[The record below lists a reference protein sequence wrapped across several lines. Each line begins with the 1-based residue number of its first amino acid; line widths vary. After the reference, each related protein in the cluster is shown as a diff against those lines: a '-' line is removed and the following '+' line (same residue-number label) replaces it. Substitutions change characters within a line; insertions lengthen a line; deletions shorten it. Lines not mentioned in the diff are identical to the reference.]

1 MDVQSYTPYLDFLRF
16 SLNEELPVP
25 ESVKLIDWDQLL
37 QFAKDQCV
45 PGIYWMGVRRLGHL
59 KENKPTDDH
68 VMRWMA
74 ACGKLG
80 KRNSTVTERSAW
92 VAKNFEKE
100 GFQACLLKGQGLAL
114 YYPDPSLRYPGDI
127 DIWVVPRSQSGSLN
141 AASQRSNATAS
152 RSNGSS
158 SASQGSRGSFSAKA
172 AKPSASA
179 ATQRSNNPSDVQGS
193 NAATQRSSGSNSS
206 IATASRSSHSSF
218 HFSLFTH
225 REDADIRTVIAYCR
239 QFVPDAKACY
249 HHIDFLKA
257 GDIPVEVHYRP
268 SWLNSPFHNR
278 RLQRYFLEHADAQFS
293 NLQPQGSAAPTW
305 EFNVVFLL
313 SHIANH
319 LLHEGIG
326 LKQVIDY
333 YYLLRSQ
340 TERRSIDSYEQEFRR
355 LGLLSFA
362 RQLMWVLCQVL
373 GLDEQLLVARQDER
387 RGRLLL
393 SEMLAGGNF
402 GMHDDRLL
410 SGSYS
415 SGLKSN
421 LQRVVRDLRMMR
433 YFPSESLWEP
443 AFRIWHYFWRRKH
456 RSL

>member
-16 SLNEELPVP
+16 SLNEEAQVP

-37 QFAKDQCV
+37 QFAKNQCV
-45 PGIYWMGVRRLGHL
+45 SGVYWMGVRRLGHL

-100 GFQACLLKGQGLAL
+100 GFRACLLKGQGLAL
-114 YYPDPSLRYPGDI
+114 CYPDPSLRYPGDI
-127 DIWVVPRSQSGSLN
+127 DIWVRPVRHSRS
-141 AASQRSNATAS
+141 SNATAS
-152 RSNGSS
+152 
-158 SASQGSRGSFSAKA
+158 
-172 AKPSASA
+172 
-179 ATQRSNNPSDVQGS
+179 RSNNPSDVQGS
-193 NAATQRSSGSNSS
+193 NDASQRS
-206 IATASRSSHSSF
+206 ITTVSRSSHSSF
-218 HFSLFTH
+218 HFSLFTCH
-225 REDADIRTVIAYCR
+225 EDADIRTVIAYCR

-268 SWLNSPFHNR
+268 SWLNNPFHNR

-293 NLQPQGSAAPTW
+293 NLQPQRFAAPTW

-355 LGLLSFA
+355 LGLLPFA

-402 GMHDDRLL
+402 GMHDDRPL
-410 SGSYS
+410 SGFYT

-443 AFRIWHYFWRRKH
+443 TFRIWHYFWRRRH
-456 RSL
+456 RS

>member
-1 MDVQSYTPYLDFLRF
+1 MPQSYTPYLDILRF
-16 SLNEELPVP
+16 SLNEEAQVP

-92 VAKNFEKE
+92 VANNFEKE
-100 GFQACLLKGQGLAL
+100 GFRACLLKGQGLAL
-114 YYPDPSLRYPGDI
+114 CYPDPSLRYPGDI
-127 DIWVVPRSQSGSLN
+127 DIWVRPRPQSGSLN
-141 AASQRSNATAS
+141 
-152 RSNGSS
+152 
-158 SASQGSRGSFSAKA
+158 
-172 AKPSASA
+172 A

-206 IATASRSSHSSF
+206 STTASRSSLSSF

-257 GDIPVEVHYRP
+257 GDVPVEVHYRP
-268 SWLNSPFHNR
+268 SWLNNPFHNR
-278 RLQRYFLEHADAQFS
+278 HLQRYFLEHADAQFS
-293 NLQPQGSAAPTW
+293 NLQPQGFAAPTW

-355 LGLLSFA
+355 LGLLPFA

-393 SEMLAGGNF
+393 SEMMAGGNF
-402 GMHDDRLL
+402 GMHDDRPL
-410 SGSYS
+410 SGFYA

-443 AFRIWHYFWRRKH
+443 AFRIWHYFWRRRH
-456 RSL
+456 RS

>member
-1 MDVQSYTPYLDFLRF
+1 MTQSYTPYLDFLRF
-16 SLNEELPVP
+16 SLNEEAQVP

-100 GFQACLLKGQGLAL
+100 GFRACLLKGQGLAL
-114 YYPDPSLRYPGDI
+114 CYPDPSLRYPGDI
-127 DIWVVPRSQSGSLN
+127 DIWVRPDRQSRS
-141 AASQRSNATAS
+141 SNATAS

-158 SASQGSRGSFSAKA
+158 SASQ
-172 AKPSASA
+172 
-179 ATQRSNNPSDVQGS
+179 
-193 NAATQRSSGSNSS
+193 RSSGSNSS
-206 IATASRSSHSSF
+206 SATASHSSHSSF

-225 REDADIRTVIAYCR
+225 REDADIRTVSAYCR

-268 SWLNSPFHNR
+268 SWLNNPFHNR
-278 RLQRYFLEHADAQFS
+278 RLQRYFLDHADAQFS
-293 NLQPQGSAAPTW
+293 NLQPQGFATPTW

-340 TERRSIDSYEQEFRR
+340 TERRNIDSYEQEFRC
-355 LGLLSFA
+355 LGLLPFA

-402 GMHDDRLL
+402 GMHDDRPL
-410 SGSYS
+410 SGFYT

-443 AFRIWHYFWRRKH
+443 AFRIWHYFWRRRH
-456 RSL
+456 RS

>member
-1 MDVQSYTPYLDFLRF
+1 MTQSYSPYLDFLRF

-45 PGIYWMGVRRLGHL
+45 PGIYWMGVHRLGHL

-100 GFQACLLKGQGLAL
+100 GFRACLLKGQGLAL
-114 YYPDPSLRYPGDI
+114 CYPDPSLRYPGDI
-127 DIWVVPRSQSGSLN
+127 DIWVSPTPTLPCREGESSPTPNPTPAGRGTKVSPTGGDIEG
-141 AASQRSNATAS
+141 ASY
-152 RSNGSS
+152 
-158 SASQGSRGSFSAKA
+158 
-172 AKPSASA
+172 
-179 ATQRSNNPSDVQGS
+179 V
-193 NAATQRSSGSNSS
+193 
-206 IATASRSSHSSF
+206 
-218 HFSLFTH
+218 
-225 REDADIRTVIAYCR
+225 RTVIAYCR

-257 GDIPVEVHYRP
+257 GDVPVEVHYRP
-268 SWLNSPFHNR
+268 SWLNNPFHNR

-293 NLQPQGSAAPTW
+293 NLQPQGFAAPTW

-355 LGLLSFA
+355 LGLLPFA

-402 GMHDDRLL
+402 GMHDDRPL
-410 SGSYS
+410 SGFYA

-443 AFRIWHYFWRRKH
+443 AFRIWHYFWRRRH
-456 RSL
+456 RS

>member
-1 MDVQSYTPYLDFLRF
+1 MPQSYTPYLDFLRF
-16 SLNEELPVP
+16 SLNEEARVL

-100 GFQACLLKGQGLAL
+100 GFRACLLKGQCLAL
-114 YYPDPSLRYPGDI
+114 CYPDPSLRYPGDI
-127 DIWVVPRSQSGSLN
+127 DIWVRPRPQSGSLN

-158 SASQGSRGSFSAKA
+158 SASQGSRGSFSTKA
-172 AKPSASA
+172 AKPSANA
-179 ATQRSNNPSDVQGS
+179 ASQSS
-193 NAATQRSSGSNSS
+193 NAA
-206 IATASRSSHSSF
+206 ASRSSHSSF

-257 GDIPVEVHYRP
+257 GDVPVEVHYRP
-268 SWLNSPFHNR
+268 SWLNNPFHNR
-278 RLQRYFLEHADAQFS
+278 RLQRYFLEQAPQQFA
-293 NLQPQGSAAPTW
+293 NEQPQGFAAPTW

-326 LKQVIDY
+326 LKQVVDY

-402 GMHDDRLL
+402 GMHDDRPL
-410 SGSYS
+410 SGFYT

-443 AFRIWHYFWRRKH
+443 AFRIWHYFWRRRH
-456 RSL
+456 RS

>member
-1 MDVQSYTPYLDFLRF
+1 MPQSYTPYLDFLRF
-16 SLNEELPVP
+16 SLNEEAQVP

-100 GFQACLLKGQGLAL
+100 GFRACLLKGQGLAL
-114 YYPDPSLRYPGDI
+114 CYPDPSLRYPGDI
-127 DIWVVPRSQSGSLN
+127 DIWVRPRPQSGSLN
-141 AASQRSNATAS
+141 AAS
-152 RSNGSS
+152 
-158 SASQGSRGSFSAKA
+158 
-172 AKPSASA
+172 
-179 ATQRSNNPSDVQGS
+179 QRSNNPSDVQGS
-193 NAATQRSSGSNSS
+193 NAATQRS
-206 IATASRSSHSSF
+206 ITPASRSSHSSF

-268 SWLNSPFHNR
+268 SWLNNPFHNR
-278 RLQRYFLEHADAQFS
+278 RLQQYFLEHADAQFS
-293 NLQPQGSAAPTW
+293 NLQPQGFAAPTW

-355 LGLLSFA
+355 LGLLPFA

-373 GLDEQLLVARQDER
+373 GLDEQLLVASQDER

-415 SGLKSN
+415 SSLKSN

-443 AFRIWHYFWRRKH
+443 AFRIWHYFRRRRH
-456 RSL
+456 RS

>member
-1 MDVQSYTPYLDFLRF
+1 MPQSYTPYLDFLRF
-16 SLNEELPVP
+16 SLKEEAQVP

-37 QFAKDQCV
+37 TFAKDQCV
-45 PGIYWMGVRRLGHL
+45 PGIYWMGVRRLGNL

-100 GFQACLLKGQGLAL
+100 GFRACLLKGQGLAL
-114 YYPDPSLRYPGDI
+114 CYPDPSLCYPGDI
-127 DIWVVPRSQSGSLN
+127 DIWVRPRPQSGS
-141 AASQRSNATAS
+141 
-152 RSNGSS
+152 SS
-158 SASQGSRGSFSAKA
+158 SA
-172 AKPSASA
+172 
-179 ATQRSNNPSDVQGS
+179 TQCSNNPSDVQGS
-193 NAATQRSSGSNSS
+193 SSASQSSNAPV
-206 IATASRSSHSSF
+206 SRSSHSSF

-249 HHIDFLKA
+249 HHIDFLKV
-257 GDIPVEVHYRP
+257 GDVPVEVHYRP
-268 SWLNSPFHNR
+268 SWLNNPFHNR
-278 RLQRYFLEHADAQFS
+278 RLQQYFLEHADAQFS
-293 NLQPQGSAAPTW
+293 NLQPQGFAAPTW

-340 TERRSIDSYEQEFRR
+340 TERHSIDSYEQEFRR
-355 LGLLSFA
+355 LGLLPFA

-402 GMHDDRLL
+402 GMHDDRPL
-410 SGSYS
+410 SGFYA

-421 LQRVVRDLRMMR
+421 LQRVARDLRMMR

-443 AFRIWHYFWRRKH
+443 AFRIWHYFWRRRH
-456 RSL
+456 RS

>member
-1 MDVQSYTPYLDFLRF
+1 MPQSYTPYLDFLRF
-16 SLNEELPVP
+16 SLNEEAQVP

-45 PGIYWMGVRRLGHL
+45 PGIYWMGVRRLGNL

-100 GFQACLLKGQGLAL
+100 GFRACLLKGQGLAL
-114 YYPDPSLRYPGDI
+114 CYPDPSLRYPGDI
-127 DIWVVPRSQSGSLN
+127 DIWVRPRPQSGSLN

-152 RSNGSS
+152 RSNGS
-158 SASQGSRGSFSAKA
+158 FSTKA
-172 AKPSASA
+172 AKPSA
-179 ATQRSNNPSDVQGS
+179 
-193 NAATQRSSGSNSS
+193 NAATQSSS
-206 IATASRSSHSSF
+206 ATASRSSHSSF

-257 GDIPVEVHYRP
+257 GDVPVEVHYRP
-268 SWLNSPFHNR
+268 SWLNNPFHNR

-293 NLQPQGSAAPTW
+293 NLQPQGFAAPTW
-305 EFNVVFLL
+305 KFNVVFLL

-355 LGLLSFA
+355 LGLLPFA

-402 GMHDDRLL
+402 GMHDDRPL
-410 SGSYS
+410 SGFYT

-443 AFRIWHYFWRRKH
+443 AFRIWHYFWRRRH
-456 RSL
+456 RS

>member
-16 SLNEELPVP
+16 SLNEEAQVP

-45 PGIYWMGVRRLGHL
+45 SGVYWMGVRRLGHL

-114 YYPDPSLRYPGDI
+114 CYPDPSLRYPGDI
-127 DIWVVPRSQSGSLN
+127 DIWVRPRPQSGS
-141 AASQRSNATAS
+141 
-152 RSNGSS
+152 SS
-158 SASQGSRGSFSAKA
+158 SA
-172 AKPSASA
+172 
-179 ATQRSNNPSDVQGS
+179 TQCSNNPSDVQGS
-193 NAATQRSSGSNSS
+193 NAATQRS
-206 IATASRSSHSSF
+206 ITTASCSSHSSF

-257 GDIPVEVHYRP
+257 GDVPVEVHYRP
-268 SWLNSPFHNR
+268 SWLNNPFYNR

-293 NLQPQGSAAPTW
+293 NLQPQGFAAPTW

-355 LGLLSFA
+355 LGLLPFA

-402 GMHDDRLL
+402 GMHDDRPL
-410 SGSYS
+410 SGFYA

>member
-1 MDVQSYTPYLDFLRF
+1 MPQSYTPYLDILRF
-16 SLNEELPVP
+16 SLNEEAQVP

-45 PGIYWMGVRRLGHL
+45 PGVYWMGVRRLGHL

-114 YYPDPSLRYPGDI
+114 CYPDPSLRYPGDI
-127 DIWVVPRSQSGSLN
+127 DIWVVPRSQSGSPN
-141 AASQRSNATAS
+141 AAS
-152 RSNGSS
+152 
-158 SASQGSRGSFSAKA
+158 
-172 AKPSASA
+172 
-179 ATQRSNNPSDVQGS
+179 QRSNNPSDVQGS

-206 IATASRSSHSSF
+206 SATASHSSHSSF

-257 GDIPVEVHYRP
+257 GDVPVEVHYRP
-268 SWLNSPFHNR
+268 SWLNNPFHNR
-278 RLQRYFLEHADAQFS
+278 HLQRYFLEHADAQFS
-293 NLQPQGSAAPTW
+293 YLQPQGFAAPTW

-355 LGLLSFA
+355 LGLLPFA

-402 GMHDDRLL
+402 GMHDDRPL
-410 SGSYS
+410 SGFYA

-443 AFRIWHYFWRRKH
+443 AFRIWHYFWRRRH
-456 RSL
+456 RS

>member
-1 MDVQSYTPYLDFLRF
+1 MPQSYTPYLDFLRF
-16 SLNEELPVP
+16 SLNEEAQVP

-92 VAKNFEKE
+92 VANNFEKE
-100 GFQACLLKGQGLAL
+100 GFRACLLKGQGLAL
-114 YYPDPSLRYPGDI
+114 CYPDPSLRYPGDI
-127 DIWVVPRSQSGSLN
+127 DIWVRPRPQSGSLN
-141 AASQRSNATAS
+141 AASQRS
-152 RSNGSS
+152 
-158 SASQGSRGSFSAKA
+158 RGSFSTKA

-179 ATQRSNNPSDVQGS
+179 ATQRSITTV
-193 NAATQRSSGSNSS
+193 
-206 IATASRSSHSSF
+206 SRSSHSSF
-218 HFSLFTH
+218 HFSLFTY
-225 REDADIRTVIAYCR
+225 REDADIRAVIAYCR

-257 GDIPVEVHYRP
+257 GDVPVEVHYRP
-268 SWLNSPFHNR
+268 SWLNNPFHNR

-293 NLQPQGSAAPTW
+293 NLQPQGFAAPTW

-355 LGLLSFA
+355 LGLLPFA

-402 GMHDDRLL
+402 GMHDDRPL
-410 SGSYS
+410 SGFYA

>member
-1 MDVQSYTPYLDFLRF
+1 MPQSYSLYLDFLRF

-37 QFAKDQCV
+37 QFAKNQCV
-45 PGIYWMGVRRLGHL
+45 PGVYWMGVSRLGHL

-114 YYPDPSLRYPGDI
+114 CYPDPSLRYPGDI
-127 DIWVVPRSQSGSLN
+127 DIWVRPDRQSRSSNATASRSNNPSDVQGSN

-158 SASQGSRGSFSAKA
+158 SASQGSRGSFSTKA
-172 AKPSASA
+172 AKPSA
-179 ATQRSNNPSDVQGS
+179 NE
-193 NAATQRSSGSNSS
+193 ATQRSSGSNSS
-206 IATASRSSHSSF
+206 SATASRSSHSSF

-257 GDIPVEVHYRP
+257 GDVPVEVHYRP
-268 SWLNSPFHNR
+268 SWLNNPFHNR
-278 RLQRYFLEHADAQFS
+278 RLQRYFLEQAPQQFA
-293 NLQPQGSAAPTW
+293 NEQPQGFAAPTW

-326 LKQVIDY
+326 LKQVVDY
-333 YYLLRSQ
+333 YYLLRST
-340 TERRSIDSYEQEFRR
+340 TERRSLDSYEQMFRR
-355 LGLLSFA
+355 LGLLPFA

-402 GMHDDRLL
+402 GKHDERLL
-410 SGSYS
+410 SGFYA
-415 SGLKSN
+415 SGMKSN
-421 LQRVVRDLRMMR
+421 LQRLVRDLRMMR

-443 AFRIWHYFWRRKH
+443 AFRIWHYFWRRRH
-456 RSL
+456 RS

>member
-1 MDVQSYTPYLDFLRF
+1 MPQSYTPYLDFLRF

-25 ESVKLIDWDQLL
+25 ASVKLIDWDELL
-37 QFAKDQCV
+37 QFAKDQSV

-100 GFQACLLKGQGLAL
+100 GFRACLLKGQGLAL
-114 YYPDPSLRYPGDI
+114 CYPDPSLRYPGDI
-127 DIWVVPRSQSGSLN
+127 DIWVRPDRQSRS
-141 AASQRSNATAS
+141 SNATAS

-158 SASQGSRGSFSAKA
+158 SASQGSRGSFSTKA
-172 AKPSASA
+172 AKPSA
-179 ATQRSNNPSDVQGS
+179 
-193 NAATQRSSGSNSS
+193 NAAASRSSGSNSS
-206 IATASRSSHSSF
+206 SATASRSSHSSF

-257 GDIPVEVHYRP
+257 GDVPVEVHYRP
-268 SWLNSPFHNR
+268 SWLNNPFHNR

-293 NLQPQGSAAPTW
+293 NLQPQGFAAPTW

-355 LGLLSFA
+355 LGLLPFA

-402 GMHDDRLL
+402 GMHDDRPL
-410 SGSYS
+410 SGFYA

-443 AFRIWHYFWRRKH
+443 AFRIWHYFWRRRH
-456 RSL
+456 RS

>member
-1 MDVQSYTPYLDFLRF
+1 
-16 SLNEELPVP
+16 
-25 ESVKLIDWDQLL
+25 
-37 QFAKDQCV
+37 
-45 PGIYWMGVRRLGHL
+45 MGVRRLGHL

-100 GFQACLLKGQGLAL
+100 GFRACLLKGQGLAL
-114 YYPDPSLRYPGDI
+114 CYPDPSLRYPGDI
-127 DIWVVPRSQSGSLN
+127 DIWVRPRPQSGSLN
-141 AASQRSNATAS
+141 AAS
-152 RSNGSS
+152 
-158 SASQGSRGSFSAKA
+158 
-172 AKPSASA
+172 
-179 ATQRSNNPSDVQGS
+179 QRSNNPSDVQGS
-193 NAATQRSSGSNSS
+193 NAASQRS
-206 IATASRSSHSSF
+206 ITTASRSSHSSF

-225 REDADIRTVIAYCR
+225 REDADIRAVIVYCR

-268 SWLNSPFHNR
+268 SWLNNPFHNR

-293 NLQPQGSAAPTW
+293 NLQPQGFAAPTW

-355 LGLLSFA
+355 LGLLPFA

-402 GMHDDRLL
+402 GMHDDRPL
-410 SGSYS
+410 SGFYA

-443 AFRIWHYFWRRKH
+443 AFRIWHYFWRRRH
-456 RSL
+456 RS

>member
-1 MDVQSYTPYLDFLRF
+1 MPQSYTPYLDFLRF
-16 SLNEELPVP
+16 SLNEEAQVP

-37 QFAKDQCV
+37 QFAKNQCV

-74 ACGKLG
+74 ACGKMG
-80 KRNSTVTERSAW
+80 KRNSTVTEKSAW

-100 GFQACLLKGQGLAL
+100 GFRACLLKGQGLAL
-114 YYPDPSLRYPGDI
+114 CYPDPSLRYPGDI
-127 DIWVVPRSQSGSLN
+127 DIWVRPRPQSGSLN
-141 AASQRSNATAS
+141 AASQRSN
-152 RSNGSS
+152 NPLGV
-158 SASQGSRGSFSAKA
+158 RGSNDT
-172 AKPSASA
+172 
-179 ATQRSNNPSDVQGS
+179 TQRSITTV
-193 NAATQRSSGSNSS
+193 
-206 IATASRSSHSSF
+206 SRSSHSSF

-257 GDIPVEVHYRP
+257 GDVPVEVHYRP
-268 SWLNSPFHNR
+268 SWLNNPFHNR

-293 NLQPQGSAAPTW
+293 NLQPQGFATPTW

-355 LGLLSFA
+355 LGLLPFA

-373 GLDEQLLVARQDER
+373 GLDEHLLVARQDER

-402 GMHDDRLL
+402 GKHDDRLL
-410 SGSYS
+410 SGFYA
-415 SGLKSN
+415 SGMKSN
-421 LQRVVRDLRMMR
+421 LQRLVRDVRMMR

-443 AFRIWHYFWRRKH
+443 FFRIWHYFWRRRH
-456 RSL
+456 RS

>member
-1 MDVQSYTPYLDFLRF
+1 MTQSYSLYLDFLCF
-16 SLNEELPVP
+16 SLNEEAQVP

-45 PGIYWMGVRRLGHL
+45 PGIYWMGVRRLGNL

-100 GFQACLLKGQGLAL
+100 GFWACLLKGQGLAL
-114 YYPDPSLRYPGDI
+114 CYPDPSLRYPGDI
-127 DIWVVPRSQSGSLN
+127 DIWVRPDRQSRS
-141 AASQRSNATAS
+141 SNATAS
-152 RSNGSS
+152 
-158 SASQGSRGSFSAKA
+158 
-172 AKPSASA
+172 
-179 ATQRSNNPSDVQGS
+179 RSNNPSDVQGS

-206 IATASRSSHSSF
+206 SATVSRSSHSSF

-268 SWLNSPFHNR
+268 SWLNNPFHNR
-278 RLQRYFLEHADAQFS
+278 HLQRYFLEHADAQFS
-293 NLQPQGSAAPTW
+293 NLQPQGFAAPTW

-355 LGLLSFA
+355 LGLLPFA
-362 RQLMWVLCQVL
+362 RQLMWVLSQVL

-402 GMHDDRLL
+402 GMHDDRPL
-410 SGSYS
+410 SGFYA

-443 AFRIWHYFWRRKH
+443 AFRIWHYFWRRRH
-456 RSL
+456 RS

>member
-1 MDVQSYTPYLDFLRF
+1 MPQSYTPYLDFLRF

-45 PGIYWMGVRRLGHL
+45 PGVYWMGVRRLGHL

-92 VAKNFEKE
+92 VANNFEKE
-100 GFQACLLKGQGLAL
+100 GLRACLLKGQGLAL
-114 YYPDPSLRYPGDI
+114 CYPDPSLRYPGDI
-127 DIWVVPRSQSGSLN
+127 DIW
-141 AASQRSNATAS
+141 ATAS
-152 RSNGSS
+152 RSNGS
-158 SASQGSRGSFSAKA
+158 FSTKA

-179 ATQRSNNPSDVQGS
+179 ASQSS
-193 NAATQRSSGSNSS
+193 NAA
-206 IATASRSSHSSF
+206 ASRSSHSSF
-218 HFSLFTH
+218 HFSFFTH

-257 GDIPVEVHYRP
+257 GDVPVEVHYRP
-268 SWLNSPFHNR
+268 SWLNNPFHNR
-278 RLQRYFLEHADAQFS
+278 RLQRYFLEHADAQYS
-293 NLQPQGSAAPTW
+293 NQQPQGFAAPTW

-340 TERRSIDSYEQEFRR
+340 TERRSIESYEQEFRR
-355 LGLLSFA
+355 LGLLPFA

-402 GMHDDRLL
+402 GMHDDRPL
-410 SGSYS
+410 SGFYA

-421 LQRVVRDLRMMR
+421 LQRLVRDLRMMR

-443 AFRIWHYFWRRKH
+443 AFRIWHYFWRRRH
-456 RSL
+456 RS

>member
-1 MDVQSYTPYLDFLRF
+1 MMPQSCTPYLDFLRF
-16 SLNEELPVP
+16 SLNEEAQVP

-100 GFQACLLKGQGLAL
+100 GFRACLLKGQGLAL
-114 YYPDPSLRYPGDI
+114 CYPDPSLRYPGDI
-127 DIWVVPRSQSGSLN
+127 DIWVRPRQQSGS
-141 AASQRSNATAS
+141 
-152 RSNGSS
+152 
-158 SASQGSRGSFSAKA
+158 
-172 AKPSASA
+172 
-179 ATQRSNNPSDVQGS
+179 S
-193 NAATQRSSGSNSS
+193 NAATQRSN
-206 IATASRSSHSSF
+206 ATASRSSHSSF

-268 SWLNSPFHNR
+268 SWLNNPFHNR
-278 RLQRYFLEHADAQFS
+278 RLQQYFLEHADAQFS
-293 NLQPQGSAAPTW
+293 NQQPQGFAAPTW

-355 LGLLSFA
+355 LGLLPFA

-393 SEMLAGGNF
+393 SEMMAGGNF
-402 GMHDDRLL
+402 GMHDDRPL
-410 SGSYS
+410 SGFYA

-443 AFRIWHYFWRRKH
+443 AFRIWHYFWRRRH

>member
-1 MDVQSYTPYLDFLRF
+1 MPQSYTPYLDFLRF
-16 SLNEELPVP
+16 SLNEEAQVP

-100 GFQACLLKGQGLAL
+100 GFRACLLKGQGLAL
-114 YYPDPSLRYPGDI
+114 CYPDPSLRYPGDI
-127 DIWVVPRSQSGSLN
+127 DIWVRPDRQ
-141 AASQRSNATAS
+141 S
-152 RSNGSS
+152 RSSN
-158 SASQGSRGSFSAKA
+158 
-172 AKPSASA
+172 A

-193 NAATQRSSGSNSS
+193 SSASQRSN
-206 IATASRSSHSSF
+206 ATASRSSHSSF

-225 REDADIRTVIAYCR
+225 REDADIRAVIAYCR

-257 GDIPVEVHYRP
+257 GDVPVEVHYRP
-268 SWLNSPFHNR
+268 SWLNNPFHNR
-278 RLQRYFLEHADAQFS
+278 RLQRYFLDHADAQFS
-293 NLQPQGSAAPTW
+293 NLQPQGFAAPTW

-355 LGLLSFA
+355 LGLLPFA
-362 RQLMWVLCQVL
+362 RQLMWVLSQVL

-402 GMHDDRLL
+402 GMHDDRPL
-410 SGSYS
+410 SGFYA

-421 LQRVVRDLRMMR
+421 LQRLVRDLRMMR

-443 AFRIWHYFWRRKH
+443 AFRIWHYFWRRRH
-456 RSL
+456 RS

>member
-1 MDVQSYTPYLDFLRF
+1 MPQSYTPYLDFLRF
-16 SLNEELPVP
+16 SLDEGAAVP

-45 PGIYWMGVRRLGHL
+45 PGIYWMGVRRLGNL

-80 KRNSTVTERSAW
+80 KRNCTVTERSAW

-100 GFQACLLKGQGLAL
+100 GFRACLLKGQGLAL
-114 YYPDPSLRYPGDI
+114 CYPDPSLRYPGDI
-127 DIWVVPRSQSGSLN
+127 DIWVVPRPQSGSPN
-141 AASQRSNATAS
+141 AAS
-152 RSNGSS
+152 
-158 SASQGSRGSFSAKA
+158 
-172 AKPSASA
+172 
-179 ATQRSNNPSDVQGS
+179 QGS
-193 NAATQRSSGSNSS
+193 NAASQ
-206 IATASRSSHSSF
+206 RSSHSSF

-257 GDIPVEVHYRP
+257 GDVPVEVHYRP
-268 SWLNSPFHNR
+268 SWLNNPFHNR
-278 RLQRYFLEHADAQFS
+278 RLQQYFLEHADAQFS
-293 NLQPQGSAAPTW
+293 NQQPQGFAAPTW

-355 LGLLSFA
+355 LGLLPFA

-402 GMHDDRLL
+402 GMHDDRPL
-410 SGSYS
+410 SGFYT

-421 LQRVVRDLRMMR
+421 LQRLVRDLRMMR

-443 AFRIWHYFWRRKH
+443 AFRIWHYFWRRRH
-456 RSL
+456 RS

>member
-1 MDVQSYTPYLDFLRF
+1 MMPQSYTPYLDFLRF
-16 SLNEELPVP
+16 SLNEELQVP

-80 KRNSTVTERSAW
+80 KRNGTVTERSAW

-100 GFQACLLKGQGLAL
+100 GFRACLLKGQGLAL
-114 YYPDPSLRYPGDI
+114 CYPDPSLRYPGDI
-127 DIWVVPRSQSGSLN
+127 DIWVRPRPQSGSSN
-141 AASQRSNATAS
+141 AATQCSN
-152 RSNGSS
+152 NPLGV
-158 SASQGSRGSFSAKA
+158 RGSND
-172 AKPSASA
+172 
-179 ATQRSNNPSDVQGS
+179 ATQRSN
-193 NAATQRSSGSNSS
+193 
-206 IATASRSSHSSF
+206 ATASRSSHSSF

-257 GDIPVEVHYRP
+257 GDVPVEVHYRP
-268 SWLNSPFHNR
+268 SWLNNPFYNR

-293 NLQPQGSAAPTW
+293 NLQPQGFAAPTW

-340 TERRSIDSYEQEFRR
+340 TERRSIDSYEQEFLR
-355 LGLLSFA
+355 LGLLPFA
-362 RQLMWVLCQVL
+362 RQLMWVLSQVL

-402 GMHDDRLL
+402 GMHDDRPL
-410 SGSYS
+410 SGFYA

-421 LQRVVRDLRMMR
+421 LQRVARDLRMMR

-443 AFRIWHYFWRRKH
+443 AFRIWHYFWRRRH
-456 RSL
+456 RS

>member
-1 MDVQSYTPYLDFLRF
+1 MMPQSYTPYLDFLRF
-16 SLNEELPVP
+16 SLNEEAQVP

-45 PGIYWMGVRRLGHL
+45 PGIYWMGVRRLGNL

-100 GFQACLLKGQGLAL
+100 GFRACLLKGQGLAL
-114 YYPDPSLRYPGDI
+114 CYPDPSLRYPGDI
-127 DIWVVPRSQSGSLN
+127 DIWVRPRPQSGSLN

-152 RSNGSS
+152 RSNGS
-158 SASQGSRGSFSAKA
+158 FSTKA
-172 AKPSASA
+172 AKPSA
-179 ATQRSNNPSDVQGS
+179 
-193 NAATQRSSGSNSS
+193 NAATQSSS
-206 IATASRSSHSSF
+206 ATASRSSHSSF

-257 GDIPVEVHYRP
+257 GDVPVEVHYRP
-268 SWLNSPFHNR
+268 SWLNNPFHNR

-293 NLQPQGSAAPTW
+293 NLQPQGFAAPTW
-305 EFNVVFLL
+305 KFNVVFLL

-355 LGLLSFA
+355 LGLLPFA

-402 GMHDDRLL
+402 GMHDDRPL
-410 SGSYS
+410 SGFYT

-443 AFRIWHYFWRRKH
+443 AFRIWHYFWRRRH
-456 RSL
+456 RS

>member
-1 MDVQSYTPYLDFLRF
+1 
-16 SLNEELPVP
+16 
-25 ESVKLIDWDQLL
+25 L
-37 QFAKDQCV
+37 Q
-45 PGIYWMGVRRLGHL
+45 
-59 KENKPTDDH
+59 
-68 VMRWMA
+68 
-74 ACGKLG
+74 
-80 KRNSTVTERSAW
+80 
-92 VAKNFEKE
+92 
-100 GFQACLLKGQGLAL
+100 
-114 YYPDPSLRYPGDI
+114 
-127 DIWVVPRSQSGSLN
+127 
-141 AASQRSNATAS
+141 
-152 RSNGSS
+152 
-158 SASQGSRGSFSAKA
+158 
-172 AKPSASA
+172 
-179 ATQRSNNPSDVQGS
+179 
-193 NAATQRSSGSNSS
+193 SS
-206 IATASRSSHSSF
+206 ITPASRSSHSSF

-225 REDADIRTVIAYCR
+225 FEDADIRTVIAYCR

-268 SWLNSPFHNR
+268 SWLNNPFHNR
-278 RLQRYFLEHADAQFS
+278 RLQQYFLEHADAQFS
-293 NLQPQGSAAPTW
+293 NLQPQGFAAPTW

-355 LGLLSFA
+355 LGLLPFA

-393 SEMLAGGNF
+393 SEMMAGGNF
-402 GMHDDRLL
+402 GMHDDRPL
-410 SGSYS
+410 SGFYA

-421 LQRVVRDLRMMR
+421 LQRLVRDLRMMR

-443 AFRIWHYFWRRKH
+443 AFRIWHYFWRRRH
-456 RSL
+456 RS

>member
-1 MDVQSYTPYLDFLRF
+1 MTQSYSLYLDFLRF
-16 SLNEELPVP
+16 SLNEEAQVP

-45 PGIYWMGVRRLGHL
+45 PGIYWMGVHRLGNL

-100 GFQACLLKGQGLAL
+100 GFRACLLKGQGLAL
-114 YYPDPSLRYPGDI
+114 CYPDPSLRYPGDI
-127 DIWVVPRSQSGSLN
+127 DIWVRPRPQSGS
-141 AASQRSNATAS
+141 SNATAS
-152 RSNGSS
+152 RSNGS
-158 SASQGSRGSFSAKA
+158 FSTKA
-172 AKPSASA
+172 AKPSASSA
-179 ATQRSNNPSDVQGS
+179 SQRSN
-193 NAATQRSSGSNSS
+193 
-206 IATASRSSHSSF
+206 ATASRSSHSSF

-257 GDIPVEVHYRP
+257 GDVPVEVHYRP
-268 SWLNSPFHNR
+268 SWLNNPFHNR

-293 NLQPQGSAAPTW
+293 NLQPQGFAAPTW

-355 LGLLSFA
+355 LGLLPFA

-402 GMHDDRLL
+402 GMHDDRPL
-410 SGSYS
+410 SGFYA

-443 AFRIWHYFWRRKH
+443 TFRIWHYFWRRRH
-456 RSL
+456 RS

>member
-1 MDVQSYTPYLDFLRF
+1 MPQSYTPYLDFLRF
-16 SLNEELPVP
+16 SLNEEAQVP

-45 PGIYWMGVRRLGHL
+45 PGIYWIGVRRLGHL

-100 GFQACLLKGQGLAL
+100 GFRACLLKGQGLAL
-114 YYPDPSLRYPGDI
+114 CYPDPSLRYPGDI
-127 DIWVVPRSQSGSLN
+127 DIWVRPRPQSGS
-141 AASQRSNATAS
+141 
-152 RSNGSS
+152 
-158 SASQGSRGSFSAKA
+158 
-172 AKPSASA
+172 
-179 ATQRSNNPSDVQGS
+179 S
-193 NAATQRSSGSNSS
+193 NAATQRS
-206 IATASRSSHSSF
+206 ITTASHSSHSSF

-257 GDIPVEVHYRP
+257 GDVPVEVHYRP
-268 SWLNSPFHNR
+268 SWLNNPFHNR

-293 NLQPQGSAAPTW
+293 NLQPQGFAAPTW

-355 LGLLSFA
+355 LGLLPFA

-373 GLDEQLLVARQDER
+373 GLDEKLLVARQDER

-402 GMHDDRLL
+402 GKHDDRPL
-410 SGSYS
+410 SGFYA

-443 AFRIWHYFWRRKH
+443 AFRIWHYFWRRRH
-456 RSL
+456 RS

>member
-1 MDVQSYTPYLDFLRF
+1 MPQSYTPYLDFLRF
-16 SLNEELPVP
+16 SLNEETQVP

-45 PGIYWMGVRRLGHL
+45 PGVYWMGVRRLGHL

-80 KRNSTVTERSAW
+80 KRNGTVTERSAW

-100 GFQACLLKGQGLAL
+100 GFRACLLKGQGLAL
-114 YYPDPSLRYPGDI
+114 CYPDPSLRYPGDI
-127 DIWVVPRSQSGSLN
+127 DIWVRPRPQSGSSNAASQRSNNPSDVQGSN

-158 SASQGSRGSFSAKA
+158 SASQSSRGSFSTKA

-179 ATQRSNNPSDVQGS
+179 ATQRSI
-193 NAATQRSSGSNSS
+193 T
-206 IATASRSSHSSF
+206 TASHSSHSSF

-268 SWLNSPFHNR
+268 SWLNNPFHNR
-278 RLQRYFLEHADAQFS
+278 RLQQYFLEHADAQFS
-293 NLQPQGSAAPTW
+293 NLQPQGFATPTW

-340 TERRSIDSYEQEFRR
+340 IERRSIDSYEQEFRC
-355 LGLLSFA
+355 LGLLPFA

-402 GMHDDRLL
+402 GMHDDRPL
-410 SGSYS
+410 SGFYA

-421 LQRVVRDLRMMR
+421 LQRVARDLRMMR

>member
-1 MDVQSYTPYLDFLRF
+1 MPQSYTPYLDILRF
-16 SLNEELPVP
+16 SLNEEAQVP

-92 VAKNFEKE
+92 VANNFEKE
-100 GFQACLLKGQGLAL
+100 GFRACLLKGQGLAL
-114 YYPDPSLRYPGDI
+114 CYPDPSLRYPGDI
-127 DIWVVPRSQSGSLN
+127 DIWVRPRPQSGSLN
-141 AASQRSNATAS
+141 
-152 RSNGSS
+152 
-158 SASQGSRGSFSAKA
+158 
-172 AKPSASA
+172 A

-193 NAATQRSSGSNSS
+193 NAATQRSN
-206 IATASRSSHSSF
+206 ATASRSNGSFSTKAAKPSASAASQSSSTTASRSSLSSF

-257 GDIPVEVHYRP
+257 GDVPVEVHYRP
-268 SWLNSPFHNR
+268 SWLNNPFHNR
-278 RLQRYFLEHADAQFS
+278 RLQQYFLEHADAQFS
-293 NLQPQGSAAPTW
+293 YLQPQGFAAPTW

-355 LGLLSFA
+355 LGLLPFA

-393 SEMLAGGNF
+393 SEMMAGGNF
-402 GMHDDRLL
+402 GMHDDRPL
-410 SGSYS
+410 SGFYA

-443 AFRIWHYFWRRKH
+443 AFRIWHYFWRRRH
-456 RSL
+456 RS

>member
-1 MDVQSYTPYLDFLRF
+1 M
-16 SLNEELPVP
+16 P

-45 PGIYWMGVRRLGHL
+45 LGVYWMGVRRLGHL

-100 GFQACLLKGQGLAL
+100 GFRACLLKGQGLAL
-114 YYPDPSLRYPGDI
+114 CYPDPSLRYPGDI
-127 DIWVVPRSQSGSLN
+127 DIWVRPRPQSGS
-141 AASQRSNATAS
+141 
-152 RSNGSS
+152 
-158 SASQGSRGSFSAKA
+158 
-172 AKPSASA
+172 
-179 ATQRSNNPSDVQGS
+179 S
-193 NAATQRSSGSNSS
+193 NAATQRSN
-206 IATASRSSHSSF
+206 ATASRSSHSSF
-218 HFSLFTH
+218 HFSLFTY

-239 QFVPDAKACY
+239 QFVPEAKACY

-257 GDIPVEVHYRP
+257 GDVPVEVHYRP
-268 SWLNSPFHNR
+268 SWLNNPFHNR

-293 NLQPQGSAAPTW
+293 NLQPQGFAAPTW

-340 TERRSIDSYEQEFRR
+340 TERRSIESYEQEFRR
-355 LGLLSFA
+355 LGLLPFA

-402 GMHDDRLL
+402 GMHDDRPL
-410 SGSYS
+410 SGFYA

-443 AFRIWHYFWRRKH
+443 AFRIWHYFWRRRH
-456 RSL
+456 RS

>member
-1 MDVQSYTPYLDFLRF
+1 MPQSYTPYLDFLRF

-100 GFQACLLKGQGLAL
+100 GFRACLLKGQGLAL
-114 YYPDPSLRYPGDI
+114 CYPDPSLRYPGDI
-127 DIWVVPRSQSGSLN
+127 DIWVRPRQQSGS
-141 AASQRSNATAS
+141 
-152 RSNGSS
+152 
-158 SASQGSRGSFSAKA
+158 
-172 AKPSASA
+172 
-179 ATQRSNNPSDVQGS
+179 S
-193 NAATQRSSGSNSS
+193 NAATQRSN
-206 IATASRSSHSSF
+206 ATASRSSHSSF

-268 SWLNSPFHNR
+268 SWLNNPFHNR
-278 RLQRYFLEHADAQFS
+278 RLQQYFLEHADAQFS
-293 NLQPQGSAAPTW
+293 NQQPQGFAAPTW

-355 LGLLSFA
+355 LGLLPFA

-393 SEMLAGGNF
+393 SEMMAGGNF
-402 GMHDDRLL
+402 GMHDDRPL
-410 SGSYS
+410 SGFYA

-443 AFRIWHYFWRRKH
+443 AFRIWHYFWRRRH

>member
-1 MDVQSYTPYLDFLRF
+1 MPQSYTPYLDFLRF
-16 SLNEELPVP
+16 SLNEEAQVP

-45 PGIYWMGVRRLGHL
+45 PGIYWMGVRRLGNL

-100 GFQACLLKGQGLAL
+100 GFRACLLKGQGLAL
-114 YYPDPSLRYPGDI
+114 CYPDPSLRYPGDI
-127 DIWVVPRSQSGSLN
+127 DIWVRPRPQSGSLN

-152 RSNGSS
+152 RSNGS
-158 SASQGSRGSFSAKA
+158 FSTKA

-179 ATQRSNNPSDVQGS
+179 ATQRSS
-193 NAATQRSSGSNSS
+193 AA
-206 IATASRSSHSSF
+206 ASRSSHSSF

-257 GDIPVEVHYRP
+257 GDVPVEVHYRP
-268 SWLNSPFHNR
+268 SWLNNPFHNR

-293 NLQPQGSAAPTW
+293 NLQPQGFAAPTW
-305 EFNVVFLL
+305 KFNVVFLL

-355 LGLLSFA
+355 LGLLPFA

-402 GMHDDRLL
+402 GMHDDRPL
-410 SGSYS
+410 SGFYT

-443 AFRIWHYFWRRKH
+443 AFRIWHYFWRRRH
-456 RSL
+456 RS

>member
-1 MDVQSYTPYLDFLRF
+1 MMPQSYTPYLDFLRF
-16 SLNEELPVP
+16 SLNEEAQVP

-37 QFAKDQCV
+37 QFAKNQCV

-80 KRNSTVTERSAW
+80 KRNSTVTEKSAW

-100 GFQACLLKGQGLAL
+100 GFRACLLKGQGLAL
-114 YYPDPSLRYPGDI
+114 CYPDPSLRYPGDI
-127 DIWVVPRSQSGSLN
+127 DIWVRPRPQSGSLN
-141 AASQRSNATAS
+141 AAS
-152 RSNGSS
+152 
-158 SASQGSRGSFSAKA
+158 
-172 AKPSASA
+172 
-179 ATQRSNNPSDVQGS
+179 QRSNNPSDVQGS
-193 NAATQRSSGSNSS
+193 NAASQRSN
-206 IATASRSSHSSF
+206 ATASRSSHSSF

-257 GDIPVEVHYRP
+257 GDVPVEVHYRP
-268 SWLNSPFHNR
+268 SWLNNPFHNR

-293 NLQPQGSAAPTW
+293 NLQPQGFAAPTW

-355 LGLLSFA
+355 LGLLPFA

-410 SGSYS
+410 SGFYA

>member
-1 MDVQSYTPYLDFLRF
+1 MPQSYTPYLDFLRF
-16 SLNEELPVP
+16 SLNEEAQVP

-100 GFQACLLKGQGLAL
+100 GFRACLLKGQGLAL
-114 YYPDPSLRYPGDI
+114 CYPDPSLRYPGDI
-127 DIWVVPRSQSGSLN
+127 DIWVRPDRQSRSSNAATQRSNNPSDVQGSSS
-141 AASQRSNATAS
+141 ASQRSNATAS
-152 RSNGSS
+152 RSNGS
-158 SASQGSRGSFSAKA
+158 FSTKA
-172 AKPSASA
+172 AKPSASSA
-179 ATQRSNNPSDVQGS
+179 SQRSN
-193 NAATQRSSGSNSS
+193 
-206 IATASRSSHSSF
+206 ATASRSSHSSF

-225 REDADIRTVIAYCR
+225 REDADIRAVIAYCR

-257 GDIPVEVHYRP
+257 GDVPVEVHYRP
-268 SWLNSPFHNR
+268 SWLNNPFHNR
-278 RLQRYFLEHADAQFS
+278 RLQRYFLDHADAQFS
-293 NLQPQGSAAPTW
+293 NLQPQGFAAPTW

-355 LGLLSFA
+355 LGLLPFA
-362 RQLMWVLCQVL
+362 RQLMWVLSQVL

-402 GMHDDRLL
+402 GMHDDRPL
-410 SGSYS
+410 SGFYA

-421 LQRVVRDLRMMR
+421 LQRLVRDLRMMR

-443 AFRIWHYFWRRKH
+443 AFRIWHYFWRRRH
-456 RSL
+456 RS